1 MERLDRLQE
10 QLAHRGLDCLAL
22 VPGANLFYLTGLQ
35 VSLSERP
42 VVVFFPLD
50 EAPAI
55 VLPELEAAKL
65 ESEDV
70 PEIEAFTYTDE
81 EGYTGA
87 FQQACAALEL
97 ADSIIGIE
105 AFRMR
110 VVELR
115 LLERYASG
123 SQLVPGEEL
132 MAALRMT
139 KDAGE
144 LAAQRRAIAI
154 TEQALRE
161 IVARVR
167 PGMTERQIAGD
178 LATALLSLGAESVSF
193 DPLILGGPNS
203 AIPHAHAS
211 GRAVRAGEILLFDFG
226 VAIGGYTSDIT
237 RTFFV
242 GQPDPEL
249 AHVYDVVK
257 AANAAGLAAARPGV
271 ACEDVDRA
279 ARAVIEQAG
288 YGEYFVHRTGHG
300 LGLEGHEPPYIVRGN
315 GQLLEPGMVFTVEPG
330 VYLPG
335 KGGVR
340 IEDDVLV
347 TAAGAESLTTYPRE
361 LTVIGS

>member
-35 VSLSERP
+35 FFLSERP
-42 VVVFFPLD
+42 VVAFFPLD
-50 EAPAI
+50 AAPAI

-110 VVELR
+110 VAELR
-115 LLERYASG
+115 LLERYAPN
-123 SQLVPGEEL
+123 SQIVPGEEL

-139 KDAGE
+139 KEAGE
-144 LAAQRRAIAI
+144 LEAQRRAIAI

-178 LATALLSLGAESVSF
+178 LGTALLSLGAESVSF
-193 DPLILGGPNS
+193 DPLVLSGPTAPS
-203 AIPHAHAS
+203 RTRTPRPRGARQRDPALRLRRC
-211 GRAVRAGEILLFDFG
+211 GRRLQ
-226 VAIGGYTSDIT
+226 SDIT

-242 GQPDPEL
+242 SQPTPSSLTSRCGQAATPPAWLPRARAWPAGRCRRARSSRPAIASISCTAPATGL
-249 AHVYDVVK
+249 AWRARTLPSCAA
-257 AANAAGLAAARPGV
+257 AANCSNRHGV
-271 ACEDVDRA
+271 
-279 ARAVIEQAG
+279 
-288 YGEYFVHRTGHG
+288 H
-300 LGLEGHEPPYIVRGN
+300 
-315 GQLLEPGMVFTVEPG
+315 LEPGI
-330 VYLPG
+330 YLPG

-340 IEDDVLV
+340 IEDD
-347 TAAGAESLTTYPRE
+347 ARHRRRAESLTTYPRE
-361 LTVIGS
+361 LTVIG